1 MSLVESDKNNTD
13 ESMDENIPEAKHF
26 RFTSKETFYFKTVDK
41 FFKNTNPKNIKQMI
55 DIIEG
60 NSKIS
65 LRLLDWFVTKYS
77 NMYKIS
83 YKLDDSDDYN
93 VHISYK
99 AHLKS
104 YKKRNL
110 DPFRRRKK
118 FFYSYKIDGKSEKI
132 ATTIGQLNFFRW
144 SFINGVIKYVEDNY
158 DVITKSMI
166 LSNKSDKKK
175 KRNKTNKTNNKA
187 TNNIVIKKNGINIK
201 AKKDVEDNKV
211 KILLSFD

>member
-1 MSLVESDKNNTD
+1 MSLIEKDYTSTEESNN
-13 ESMDENIPEAKHF
+13 ENIPEAKHF

-41 FFKNTNPKNIKQMI
+41 FFKNTNPKNIKEMI
-55 DIIEG
+55 NIIEG
-60 NSKIS
+60 NCKIS

-77 NMYKIS
+77 NIHKTS
-83 YKLDDSDDYN
+83 YDLDDGEDFN

-118 FFYSYKIDGKSEKI
+118 FYYSYKIDGKTEKI

-144 SFINGVIKYVEDNY
+144 AFINGVINYVSNNFDT
-158 DVITKSMI
+158 ITKSMVVA
-166 LSNKSDKKK
+166 NKTEKKK
-175 KRNKTNKTNNKA
+175 KKEKVF
-187 TNNIVIKKNGINIK
+187 IVKNTTLVKKNGINVNVK
-201 AKKDVEDNKV
+201 AKQKV
-211 KILLSFD
+211 NSDKMKILLSFD